1 MLPFLFL
8 LVLFVATHTKA
19 NRPNKTSCRYKEYN
33 LEPFRN
39 VTLTAKGNTGGK
51 FEVSLCGNLPQF
63 CVDSLTHNKIPG
75 QVFTYF
81 GDSNNNFHC
90 WDVLVLP
97 DVVPA
102 SQKTPDG
109 LQLVYSRRGDA
120 HLSCDVVQVVATIS
134 CQRNASSLPSKA
146 TMTGYQKGCS
156 WYFNIQSSHP
166 NICTPKLTTT
176 DDDPS
181 RVTTTTNGPLQGVV
195 STSGNTRSFL
205 GIPYAQPPVDDLRW
219 QPPRALVPH
228 ATTTAASSTPY
239 DATKFASSCW
249 QQGGSFGHE
258 DCLYL
263 NVYAPVD
270 KPSASS
276 SSSSYPIL
284 FWIHGGCYVSGTP
297 NADLGNGTALVE
309 QFQDVII
316 VSVTYRLHAFG
327 FLGTNA
333 LRHHRHKE
341 STGNWGIQD
350 QRMGMRWVQ
359 ENIAAFGGDPKRV
372 MIFGQSAGAGSVATH
387 LVTRK
392 SWGLFSRAVMESGS
406 YTDWI
411 AMDLQ
416 GSEKNWKA
424 LVTKCGCD
432 KEAIVDEETKKKK
445 TVACMRQVPA
455 QRLATLAG
463 TLNVPCRDGCTFAP
477 VVDGV
482 EMKEYP
488 WHLIAKKHGRAPNVP
503 IMHGSNLDDGLLFVN
518 MSRSGTDKDLNVWI
532 RKMYGEKNVKPM
544 KALYPLNEY
553 PWEVSSPLTKHFW
566 VADQIE
572 TDFAYFCGAH
582 RTSYAFTNGGGY
594 PRVGSEN
601 ASGTSKQHG
610 DGVPVFQYRFAQKA
624 HQDTTVL
631 HGDELPFVWLE
642 VKHESV
648 KEQPVVAQVIS
659 TLWTNFARTGNPN
672 HGVALPLGTPVFP
685 QWSTKKGGDQV
696 YQLQE
701 KIEIVNGVDRARC
714 QLIDRE
720 FLETFGERCLPCTVE
735 DVNCN

>member
-1 MLPFLFL
+1 M
-8 LVLFVATHTKA
+8 ATPV
-19 NRPNKTSCRYKEYN
+19 RS
-33 LEPFRN
+33 
-39 VTLTAKGNTGGK
+39 
-51 FEVSLCGNLPQF
+51 
-63 CVDSLTHNKIPG
+63 
-75 QVFTYF
+75 
-81 GDSNNNFHC
+81 
-90 WDVLVLP
+90 W
-97 DVVPA
+97 A
-102 SQKTPDG
+102 S
-109 LQLVYSRRGDA
+109 
-120 HLSCDVVQVVATIS
+120 
-134 CQRNASSLPSKA
+134 
-146 TMTGYQKGCS
+146 
-156 WYFNIQSSHP
+156 
-166 NICTPKLTTT
+166 
-176 DDDPS
+176 
-181 RVTTTTNGPLQGVV
+181 
-195 STSGNTRSFL
+195 
-205 GIPYAQPPVDDLRW
+205 PYAKPPVDDLRW
-219 QPPRALVPH
+219 QPPRALIPH

-309 QFQDVII
+309 QFKDVII